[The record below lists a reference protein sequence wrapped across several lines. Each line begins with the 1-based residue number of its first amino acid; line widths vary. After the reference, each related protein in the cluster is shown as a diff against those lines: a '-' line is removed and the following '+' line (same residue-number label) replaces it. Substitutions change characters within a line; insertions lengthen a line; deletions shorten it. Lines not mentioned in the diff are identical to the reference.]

1 MQKVKHYIMEITR
14 ENYFTERGKSSVIKT
29 YSLSEIQEKIA
40 WAINNAKINNKRPE
54 DIPVFINFDDK
65 PHGIRSIAVGWG
77 NHGMETS
84 IESSPYYEIKF
95 IAPDSR
101 PENGEY
107 WRSRG
112 IGGGDADPDCSGFVV
127 SKLAGERLRR
137 MVRLV
142 LEKDETD
149 SWLDYRD
156 YEPNWIQFKF
166 KGSEF
171 DLEKLD
177 KMTRENKNVVTLEIL
192 KECKKNLTI

>member
-1 MQKVKHYIMEITR
+1 MEITR
-14 ENYFTERGKSSVIKT
+14 ENYFTENGNSSIIKT
-29 YSLSEIQEKIA
+29 FSLEELLEKIE
-40 WAINNAKINNKRPE
+40 WGIDNAIRNNKKPC
-54 DIPVFINFDDK
+54 DVPVFIDFDNK
-65 PHGIRSIAVGWG
+65 PHGISSIGIGWG
-77 NHGMETS
+77 KNGIQTTIETS
-84 IESSPYYEIKF
+84 SYYEIKF

-171 DLEKLD
+171 DLEKLNELV
-177 KMTRENKNVVTLEIL
+177 KENKDVVTLEIL
-192 KECKKNLTI
+192 EKCKK

>member
-1 MQKVKHYIMEITR
+1 
-14 ENYFTERGKSSVIKT
+14 
-29 YSLSEIQEKIA
+29 
-40 WAINNAKINNKRPE
+40 
-54 DIPVFINFDDK
+54 
-65 PHGIRSIAVGWG
+65 
-77 NHGMETS
+77 
-84 IESSPYYEIKF
+84 
-95 IAPDSR
+95 
-101 PENGEY
+101 
-107 WRSRG
+107 
-112 IGGGDADPDCSGFVV
+112 
-127 SKLAGERLRR
+127 

-177 KMTRENKNVVTLEIL
+177 KMARENKDVVTLEML